1 MYEEPYKWVEAVG
14 NRRTYLDEQFREG
27 TPVVGVAYEHGILLM
42 TMSKGTPKLYEIY
55 DLLALGG
62 MGHPADLEKLRFNL
76 LEMAHVEG
84 FNRSASD
91 VTGSRLVKYGIAPVI
106 KQAFEEVFKAP
117 FIVKI
122 LLAEI
127 GRTQRLEIVN
137 ALKRSRGLSV
147 NELVD
152 RMRMSYM
159 GIKQHCLTLQ
169 RDGYLDTW
177 RRPQKMGRPEMV
189 YRLTRRTQD
198 LFQAD
203 SNRFTLELL
212 DSVQGIYGP
221 NAPEKLLYNLFERKC
236 ASLKEKVKG
245 ATVAERAKSLAKIRD
260 TEGYMSQFTIDDGGP
275 QILECH
281 TPLQNVLDKYPII
294 GRLEQEMFEQLL
306 GTRVRRQETRN
317 SGLYECAFY
326 FDA

>member
-1 MYEEPYKWVEAVG
+1 M
-14 NRRTYLDEQFREG
+14 NQR
-27 TPVVGVAYEHGILLM
+27 
-42 TMSKGTPKLYEIY
+42 
-55 DLLALGG
+55 
-62 MGHPADLEKLRFNL
+62 
-76 LEMAHVEG
+76 
-84 FNRSASD
+84 
-91 VTGSRLVKYGIAPVI
+91 
-106 KQAFEEVFKAP
+106 
-117 FIVKI
+117 

-189 YRLTRRTQD
+189 YRLTRRAHD

-212 DSVQGIYGP
+212 DSVQSIYGP

-236 ASLKEKVKG
+236 ANLKEKVKG
-245 ATVAERAKSLAKIRD
+245 ETVADRAKSLAKIRD
-260 TEGYMSQFTIDDGGP
+260 TEGYMSQFVTDDGGP

-281 TPLQNVLDKYPII
+281 TPLQNVLDKFPII

-326 FDA
+326 FAA

>member
-1 MYEEPYKWVEAVG
+1 M
-14 NRRTYLDEQFREG
+14 NQR
-27 TPVVGVAYEHGILLM
+27 
-42 TMSKGTPKLYEIY
+42 
-55 DLLALGG
+55 
-62 MGHPADLEKLRFNL
+62 
-76 LEMAHVEG
+76 
-84 FNRSASD
+84 
-91 VTGSRLVKYGIAPVI
+91 
-106 KQAFEEVFKAP
+106 
-117 FIVKI
+117 

-137 ALKRSRGLSV
+137 SLKRSRGLSV

-177 RRPQKMGRPEMV
+177 RRPQRMGRPEMV
-189 YRLTRRTQD
+189 YRLTRRAHD

-212 DSVQGIYGP
+212 DSLQQIYGP
-221 NAPEKLLYNLFERKC
+221 NAPEKLLYNMFEKKC
-236 ASLKEKVKG
+236 GSLKEKVKG
-245 ATVAERAKSLAKIRD
+245 TTVAERAKSLAKIRD
-260 TEGYMSQFTIDDGGP
+260 TEGYMSQFVTEDGGP

-281 TPLQNVLDKYPII
+281 SPLQNVLDKYPII

-326 FDA
+326 FAA